1 VKSSHLHFHLPDP
14 IAVLDLAM
22 ADGATVRVRRHGNPD
37 GLRLILS
44 HGNGFAIDAYFP
56 FWRLFTGDFEV
67 FVYDQR
73 NHGWNPRSKKS
84 GHTLQ
89 QMADDLEVVLRAIE
103 SRFGRRKTVGAVH
116 SLSTTVSLLHSMKYG
131 FQWNELILFDPP
143 LAPPPGHPLHEKA
156 RAFEFALSEWARN
169 RREKFASAD
178 ELAGYFKGTRRM
190 GLWVPGAA
198 DLMARSITRSARDN
212 GVELCCPGDFEAD
225 IYLQN
230 SDSPAWRGISAIASN
245 LFIVSSDYEA
255 LNPDPPGLVSR
266 ALQQEFGVAV
276 VPVRNSGHLLQIEQP
291 GPVGKIVRDH
301 LRVRGF
307 DVAAGD

>member
-1 VKSSHLHFHLPDP
+1 VHFHLPDP
-14 IAVLDLAM
+14 IAVLDLVM
-22 ADGATVRVRRHGNPD
+22 ADGAIVRVRRHGNPD
-37 GLRLILS
+37 GPRLILS

-73 NHGWNPRSKKS
+73 NHGWNPRSEKS

-89 QMADDLEVVLRAIE
+89 QMADDLEVIRRAIE

-131 FQWNELILFDPP
+131 FQWDELILFDPP

-156 RAFEFALSEWARN
+156 RSFEIALSEWARN

-190 GLWVPGAA
+190 SLWVPGAA
-198 DLMARSITRSARDN
+198 DLMARSITRPAQGGR
-212 GVELCCPGDFEAD
+212 VELCCPGDFEAD

-230 SDSPAWRGISAIASN
+230 SDSPAWLGISAIASN

-255 LNPDPPGLVSR
+255 PNPDPPGLVST

-276 VPVRNSGHLLQIEQP
+276 VAVRHSGHLLQIEQP
-291 GPVGKIVRDH
+291 EAVGKIVRDR
-301 LRVRGF
+301 LRIRGF
-307 DVAAGD
+307 DVAAGG